1 MINLWFDGNIQLP
14 KSKEGNPVKNEVL
27 ECLKEMIEEKYGDL
41 TDECGCYVRHE
52 WLSIAEIVKLIDL
65 ADSYY

>member
-1 MINLWFDGNIQLP
+1 M
-14 KSKEGNPVKNEVL
+14 KNEVL
-27 ECLKEMIEEKYGDL
+27 ECLKEMLEEKYGDL

-52 WLSIAEIVKLIDL
+52 WLSIAEIVKLIYL